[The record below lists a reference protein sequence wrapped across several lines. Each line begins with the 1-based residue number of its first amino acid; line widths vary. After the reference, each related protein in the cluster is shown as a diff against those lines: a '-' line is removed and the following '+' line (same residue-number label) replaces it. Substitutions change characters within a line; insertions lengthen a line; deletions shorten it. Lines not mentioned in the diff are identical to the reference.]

1 MASAQ
6 ANAERYAAA
15 VKNIEASMAA
25 LSSKFG
31 VPVPPP
37 TVKADSDDAR
47 KALDAD
53 RVAGFL
59 SRLSG
64 ITPVPVSFAGAPVP
78 GSIGDGY
85 VHSEAMK
92 AEADAAKPAKG
103 RKAAQ
108 TEPADDD
115 ADVSPLSGEDAT
127 HAIDQIGR
135 MRSKDRLQHVI
146 DNDKRTTVQD
156 AARKRLEA
164 LNQ

>member
-85 VHSEAMK
+85 VHSEAIREA
-92 AEADAAKPAKG
+92 AERDKPARG
-103 RKAAQ
+103 RKAQA
-108 TEPADDD
+108 TDTPADDAD
-115 ADVSPLSGEDAT
+115 ASPLSDTDAT
-127 HAIDQIGR
+127 HAIDQISR
-135 MRSKDRLQHVI
+135 MRSRDRLQHVI
-146 DNDKRTTVQD
+146 DSDKRTTVQD

-164 LNQ
+164 LS